1 MANVHRPGN
10 CGRFAVLALVLLTT
24 ASGCTAAPQ
33 PQHQPAASTKR
44 GAQPTDY
51 RTLGS
56 ADAPLTIVE
65 FTDLQCP
72 YCARFASETFPALR
86 ARYIDTGKVRF
97 TTRDLPMPMHAYAV
111 TAAVAA
117 RCAGEQGRY
126 WEYREMLFRGQARL
140 AQAPYESIARH
151 FGLDVERFAACRAD
165 GKMEARVQDDLA
177 VARANGI
184 SSTPTFVIG
193 RMIDGEFRGDAISGA
208 QPIEVYAQR
217 IEALLGELP

>member
-1 MANVHRPGN
+1 MKIFHRSSVVIRAGILTL
-10 CGRFAVLALVLLTT
+10 GLLT
-24 ASGCTAAPQ
+24 ASAGCSAGPGTHADDG
-33 PQHQPAASTKR
+33 PATRDDAK
-44 GAQPTDY
+44 PVDY

-56 ADAPLTIVE
+56 ADAPVTIVE

-72 YCARFASETFPALR
+72 YCARFASDTFPELR

-97 TTRDLPMPMHAYAV
+97 TTRDLPLPMHAYAV

-117 RCAGEQGRY
+117 GCAGEQGRY

-151 FGLDVERFAACRAD
+151 FGLDVERFAACRTD
-165 GKMEARVQDDLA
+165 GKMEARVRDDRA
-177 VARANGI
+177 VAHANGI
-184 SSTPTFVIG
+184 ASTPTIVIG
-193 RMIDGEFRGDAISGA
+193 RMIQGEFRGDTISGA

-217 IEALLGELP
+217 IEALLAELP